1 MQGSEHSLDGLPHAD
16 NRLDVL
22 WSTPWT
28 PDDATVTSAANALRA
43 TLDRLPAPLAG
54 AAAPHGWQG
63 PGAAA
68 AADLH
73 EIGYLLIGVGAISA
87 GNVLPRLFH
96 TLDPWRVEA
105 FGMDTTTCMAW
116 QTFFRPPT
124 TNVFR
129 SVSADPALR
138 GQAVDLFVAQCN
150 AWATVPPLADRGNAL
165 ARLASH
171 MRDATARADPTID
184 AARLSQWWALAAD
197 APTLELVPELCGMA
211 GYAEWCIH
219 RLDRLARDA
228 ATVLSE
234 PIDDVDREV
243 AVQVRRLGLDHTP
256 AVIAAALDRIE
267 PGRAQRVE
275 ARLSAINPEE
285 FTRRDRLQLGQAGR
299 LLLRNRLDIG
309 RAMIDARSRLSVT
322 IANGG
327 SADYV
332 WAVADNLIW
341 VADRLQDQVEALH
354 SYPRPTVP
362 AGDAQAGEQEPLAM
376 ASPAGDPLDELRGQ
390 PDLVA
395 ALRDCI
401 DIAHGLAGSHGPH
414 LLLTGPEG
422 TGHRLAARAYARGLA
437 AVGVGS
443 GGVHSVRANDLIG
456 SAIWQLNP
464 SVKVA
469 EAFSEAGNGVLLI
482 EGLDRLVTG
491 DGGVDALEE
500 IRRHLSE
507 RESVV
512 TLVATASPGAESLA
526 AVNPDLV
533 RRMQQTRT
541 VDLDT
546 SALVDLFTAMATRR
560 GLLIDDEGRAVAAEV
575 LGAARPAGGFRNA
588 RLTEAL
594 LERSAIVRARRDPS
608 GTVLVGDDI
617 RAAGMPDLAR
627 GPVLA
632 ADDVVAEIDEL
643 VGLTAVKEELRRML
657 AEASLAGRRARAG
670 LHLPSPTRHMVFT
683 GNPGTAKTTI
693 ARLLARAMAA
703 HGLLATG
710 QLVEVTRADL
720 VARYIG
726 QTAPRVTAAVE
737 RAIGGVLFID
747 EAYSL
752 VQGAG
757 NDFGHEAVAILL
769 KLMEDR
775 REQLVVIAAGY
786 PAEMT
791 RFLDTNP
798 GFASRFA
805 RTLTF
810 PDYDQAELL
819 AIFDLF
825 SQRAGVMVESA
836 AREQVA
842 AALARLPRD
851 RSFAN
856 GRTVRNLFERVLAA
870 QAGRLHAAREV
881 TDEDLRTLT
890 AADVSAS
897 LSLPAA
903 DSNSP
908 PGYI

>member
-1 MQGSEHSLDGLPHAD
+1 MHGPQHSYDAQAQTGHRVD
-16 NRLDVL
+16 IL
-22 WSTPWT
+22 WSKPWA
-28 PDDATVTSAANALRA
+28 PDEAAITGAANALRA
-43 TLDRLPAPLAG
+43 TLDHLPPPLA
-54 AAAPHGWQG
+54 AAEAPHGWQG

-87 GNVLPRLFH
+87 GDVLPRLFH
-96 TLDPWRVEA
+96 LLDPWRVEPY
-105 FGMDTTTCMAW
+105 GMGTTTFMAW
-116 QTFFRPPT
+116 QSFFRPPS

-129 SVSADPALR
+129 SVSGNPTLR
-138 GQAVDLFVAQCN
+138 GQAIDLFVAQCN
-150 AWATVPPLADRGNAL
+150 AWATVPPFADRANAL

-171 MRDATARADPTID
+171 MRDATASADPTID
-184 AARLSQWWALAAD
+184 ATRLSQWWAQGAD
-197 APTLELVPELCGMA
+197 ASTLDLVPELCGMA

-219 RLDRLARDA
+219 RLDRLAKDA
-228 ATVLSE
+228 ATVLGE
-234 PIDDVDREV
+234 PLDDVDREV
-243 AVQVRRLGLDHTP
+243 AVQVRRLALDHTP
-256 AVIAAALDRIE
+256 AVISAALDRLE

-275 ARLSAINPEE
+275 ALVPAIDSEE

-299 LLLRNRLDIG
+299 LLLRDRLDIG
-309 RAMIDARSRLSVT
+309 REMIDARSRLSVT
-322 IANGG
+322 IAHAG
-327 SADYV
+327 SAAYV

-341 VADRLQDQVEALH
+341 VADRLHDQVEALH
-354 SYPRPTVP
+354 AYPRPTV
-362 AGDAQAGEQEPLAM
+362 AANDRESGEQEQPTRAR
-376 ASPAGDPLDELRGQ
+376 PAGDPLDELRSQ

-401 DIAHGLAGSHGPH
+401 EIARGLAGSHGPH

-437 AVGVGS
+437 GVGVGS
-443 GGVHSVRANDLIG
+443 GAVHAVRANDLIG

-482 EGLDRLVTG
+482 EQLDRLVTG
-491 DGGVDALEE
+491 DGGIDALEE

-512 TLVATASPGAESLA
+512 TLVATTSPGAESLA

-533 RRMQQTRT
+533 RRMQQIRT

-546 SALVDLFTAMATRR
+546 NGLVDLFTVMAARR
-560 GLLIDDEGRAVAAEV
+560 GLLVDDEGRAVAAEV

-588 RLTEAL
+588 RLAEAL

-608 GTVLVGDDI
+608 GTALAGDDI
-617 RAAGMPDLAR
+617 RAAGMPELAR

-643 VGLTAVKEELRRML
+643 VGLTDVKNELRRML

-670 LHLPSPTRHMVFT
+670 IHLPSPTRHMVFT

-693 ARLLARAMAA
+693 ARLLARAMAGY
-703 HGLLATG
+703 GLLATG

-775 REQLVVIAAGY
+775 REEFVVIAAGY
-786 PAEMT
+786 PDEMT

-810 PDYDQAELL
+810 PDYDADELL

-825 SQRAGVMVESA
+825 SRRAGVVVESA
-836 AREQVA
+836 AREHVGTY
-842 AALARLPRD
+842 LAGLPRD
-851 RSFAN
+851 RTFAN
-856 GRTVRNLFERVLAA
+856 GRTVRNLFERVMAA
-870 QAGRLHAAREV
+870 QAGRLFAARDV

-897 LSLPAA
+897 LSVSAA
-903 DSNSP
+903 DASSL
-908 PGYI
+908 PGYL